1 MRVNLNKADV
11 NFLFLSRLFIFTEI
25 AMKQIMSV
33 KGLNLEDVLS
43 SVQNSIPSTSLFPAD
58 YVNSQ
63 SNGARTKES
72 GMLIDQLDASRI
84 YSLETIRKVC
94 IDYRLRFLDLN
105 YFRGEL
111 PVEATEEILR
121 LEEEHQTIL
130 ESFKI
135 MAPSKMFKLEDKD
148 DPMLFAPLGNGYYY
162 LIHKWGGDLHP
173 WRKWMVWPFKGLSN
187 FMVMVFLISVVCTL
201 LTPMSVFTKDY
212 GMVEKL
218 ILFLFVFKSVIAVF
232 IYFGFASGKN
242 FNSVI
247 WNSKYYNA

>member
-1 MRVNLNKADV
+1 M
-11 NFLFLSRLFIFTEI
+11 
-25 AMKQIMSV
+25 
-33 KGLNLEDVLS
+33 EDVLS
-43 SVQNSIPSTSLFPAD
+43 SVQKSVPSTSLSPAAYTD
-58 YVNSQ
+58 PKSDR
-63 SNGARTKES
+63 ARTAES
-72 GMLIDQLDASRI
+72 GLLIDELDVDRI
-84 YSLETIRKVC
+84 YSVETIRKVC
-94 IDYRLRFLDLN
+94 IDYRLRFLDLS

-111 PVEATEEILR
+111 PTEATEEIRR
-121 LEEEHQTIL
+121 LEDEHDTSL
-130 ESFKI
+130 DAFKI

-148 DPMLFAPLGNGYYY
+148 DPMLFAPLGNGHYY

-173 WRKWMVWPFKGLSN
+173 LRRWLVWPFKGLSN
-187 FMVMVFLISVVCTL
+187 FMVLVFMVSVVCTL
-201 LTPMSVFTKDY
+201 LTPMNIFTKDY

>member
-1 MRVNLNKADV
+1 
-11 NFLFLSRLFIFTEI
+11 
-25 AMKQIMSV
+25 
-33 KGLNLEDVLS
+33 LEDVLS
-43 SVQNSIPSTSLFPAD
+43 SVQKSVPSTSLSPAAYTD
-58 YVNSQ
+58 PKSD
-63 SNGARTKES
+63 GARTAES
-72 GMLIDQLDASRI
+72 GLLIDELDVDRI
-84 YSLETIRKVC
+84 YSVETIRKVC
-94 IDYRLRFLDLN
+94 IDYRLRFLDLS

-111 PVEATEEILR
+111 PVEATEEIRR
-121 LEEEHQTIL
+121 LEDEHDTSL
-130 ESFKI
+130 DAFKI

-148 DPMLFAPLGNGYYY
+148 DPMLFAPLGNGHYY

-173 WRKWMVWPFKGLSN
+173 LRRWLVWPFKGLSN
-187 FMVMVFLISVVCTL
+187 FMVLVFMVSVVCTL
-201 LTPMSVFTKDY
+201 LTPMNIFTKDY